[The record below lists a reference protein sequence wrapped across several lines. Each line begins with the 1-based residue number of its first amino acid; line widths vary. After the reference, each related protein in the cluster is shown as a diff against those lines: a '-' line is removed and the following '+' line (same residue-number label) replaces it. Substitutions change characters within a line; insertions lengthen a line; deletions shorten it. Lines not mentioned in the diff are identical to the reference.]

1 VRQFIKFVIYMSLG
15 IALGLGS
22 AWYVLDN
29 GLSIDAVDVGA
40 WTVRT
45 EAGQPIADPYTS
57 AYVARIGHIPLKIE
71 EAIYF
76 FANADDE
83 GRELDGACTY
93 ALTGSNLRS
102 AWWSISAH
110 TPDGELIPSPARRYS
125 YTQAAML
132 FDEDQIYRLTVS
144 PEAQPGNWLPTSGTG
159 PIFLVLRLHGPAPDH
174 IRAPETVPVP
184 AIEREGCRS

>member
-1 VRQFIKFVIYMSLG
+1 MRQFIKFVIYMSLG

-29 GLSIDAVDVGA
+29 GISADAVEVGA

-45 EAGQPIADPYTS
+45 QAGQPIADPYTS
-57 AYVARIGHIPLKIE
+57 AYVARLGHIPLKIE

-76 FANADDE
+76 FADSDDE
-83 GRELDGACTY
+83 GLALDGRCTY
-93 ALTGSNLRS
+93 SVTGANLVS

-110 TPDGELIPSPARRYS
+110 RPNGDLIESPARRYS
-125 YTQAAML
+125 YTNTALL
-132 FDEDQIYRLTVS
+132 FDEDQIYRLAVS
-144 PEAQPGNWLPTSGTG
+144 PTAQPGNWQPTTG
-159 PIFLVLRLHGPAPDH
+159 ADEILLVLRLHGPDPNY

-184 AIEREGCRS
+184 AIERESCP